1 MKTFSYISVTSNSRS
16 LTLLTLAL
24 MAIFMSGCG
33 EKGKT
38 PQATQIAAKINSEE
52 ITVSQVNNALASVP
66 VIPGK
71 TVEEA
76 RQEVLSN
83 LIVQNLANQQAIKMK
98 LDRNPP
104 VMQAVE
110 NAKNTIIARA
120 YMDPIVSGIS
130 KPTSDDVHKFYTE
143 HPELFSDRH
152 IYTIKELEVEN
163 KPDLAASIRGMADK
177 GDSLD
182 AIAAWL
188 KAKNIASSIQTGIK
202 PAEQLPLEMVSRFR
216 KLPAGKLMVVEL
228 TKTISV
234 LQVVNAKAEPVSK
247 KLAAA
252 TIEEYL
258 TNSRKKEA
266 LEREIKSL
274 KAAAKIEYF
283 GEFKEDTKAT
293 ADVKP
298 ATVEASAKKPEV
310 SSAPDLA
317 KGVAGLK

>member
-1 MKTFSYISVTSNSRS
+1 MATF
-16 LTLLTLAL
+16 L
-24 MAIFMSGCG
+24 SGCG
-33 EKGKT
+33 DKGKT
-38 PQATQIAAKINSEE
+38 PQATQVAAKINSEE

-76 RQEVLSN
+76 RQEVLNN

-104 VMQAVE
+104 VMQAIE

-130 KPTSDDVHKFYTE
+130 KPTSDDVHKFYGE
-143 HPELFSDRH
+143 HPELFSDRK
-152 IYTIKELEVEN
+152 IYTLKELEVDA
-163 KPDLAASIRGMADK
+163 KPDLAASIRAMADK
-177 GDSLD
+177 GDSLEN
-182 AIAAWL
+182 IAAWL
-188 KAKNIASSIQTGIK
+188 KVKNIASSIQTGVK

-228 TKTISV
+228 SKSISV
-234 LQVVNAKAEPVSK
+234 LQVINSKAEPVSEK
-247 KLAAA
+247 MAAA

-258 TNSRKKEA
+258 TNSKKKEA
-266 LEREIKSL
+266 LEHEIKSL

-283 GEFKEDTKAT
+283 GEFKADSKAT
-293 ADVKP
+293 ADTKP
-298 ATVEASAKKPEV
+298 ATVEASAKNPEG
-310 SSAPDLA
+310 SSTPDLA
-317 KGVAGLK
+317 KGIAGLK